1 MLFTSTAYI
10 TFLLGV
16 LLLYWFLPSVRW
28 QNILLVAASYFF
40 YGFVH
45 PWFCLLLAGATLV
58 NYGGA
63 RLMTAIPARR
73 KLLLWGCLA
82 ADLGVLAAFKYFNF
96 FFDNFRALLSTMGM
110 QLPPFAHSILIPAGI
125 SFYTFLMMGYVID
138 AYWGRIEPCRSILN
152 FALFAAFFP
161 QTVCGPIERA
171 NHLLPQIQ
179 TRRQWKGSVVTSAA
193 PLLLMGFLKKLV
205 IADNVG
211 VWVDKIFMMRHPP
224 LPFLLLGA
232 FGFAIQI
239 YADFSGY
246 TDIARG
252 TARLFGFE
260 LFENFRSPYLAVSP
274 SDFWRR
280 WHISLST
287 WLRDY
292 LFLPLSYAVMRRID
306 SDRVLFL
313 KTESFAY
320 ILGTMGTMF
329 LAGLWH
335 GAAWNYVAWGS
346 YYGLLMVLYHLC
358 GVKGNW
364 KPRGFRAVSAWAIM
378 FLLTLAGWA
387 LFRSPSLHWLAS
399 VFHAPRWG
407 TAGPQIAA
415 FVMIL
420 GVILFYCS
428 PLFIRRALDR
438 WLPGS
443 SVAWAAFYASVV
455 IIIAV
460 FHHGQAQDFIYLQ
473 F

>member
-1 MLFTSTAYI
+1 MLFTSINFIA
-10 TFLLGV
+10 FLAIVFLV
-16 LLLYWFLPSVRW
+16 YWFLPSVRW
-28 QNILLVAASYFF
+28 QNVLLVAASYFV

-45 PWFCLLLAGATLV
+45 PWFCLLLAAETLI
-58 NYGGA
+58 NYVGA
-63 RLMTAIPARR
+63 RLMAAVPARR
-73 KLLLWGCLA
+73 KILLLGCLA
-82 ADLGVLAAFKYFNF
+82 ADLGILAAFKYFNF
-96 FFDNFRALLSTMGM
+96 FFENFRHLLSTMGIH
-110 QLPPFAHSILIPAGI
+110 LPSFASSILIPAGI
-125 SFYTFLMMGYVID
+125 SFYTFLMIGYVVD
-138 AYWGRIEPCRSILN
+138 VHWGRVEPCRNILEY
-152 FALFAAFFP
+152 ALFASFFP

-179 TRRQWKGSVVTSAA
+179 ARRRWKASVVSSAA

-211 VWVDKIFMMRHPP
+211 VWVDRIFMMRHPP
-224 LPFLLLGA
+224 LLFLLLGA
-232 FGFAIQI
+232 FGFAVQI
-239 YADFSGY
+239 YTDFSGY

-252 TARLFGFE
+252 TARLFGIE

-292 LFLPLSYAVMRRID
+292 LFLPLSYAVMRRIR

-335 GAAWNYVAWGS
+335 GAAWHYVAWGS
-346 YYGLLMVLYHLC
+346 YYGLLMVLYHLF
-358 GVKGNW
+358 GIKGNW
-364 KPRGFRAVSAWAIM
+364 KPRGLRAAFAWAIM
-378 FLLTLAGWA
+378 FLLTLAGWS
-387 LFRSPSLHWLAS
+387 LFRSPSLGWLGS
-399 VFHAPRWG
+399 VFHAPEWG
-407 TAGPQIAA
+407 TSGPKIAA
-415 FVMIL
+415 FAMIL

-428 PLFIRRALDR
+428 PLFIRGALNR
-438 WLPGS
+438 WLPRS
-443 SVAWAAFYASVV
+443 SVAWAAFYASV
-455 IIIAV
+455 IIMIAV
-460 FHHGQAQDFIYLQ
+460 FHYGEAQDFIYLQ